1 MTNQVNHLLLIRND
15 NYGQLYLD
23 KELICYTLDPHIL
36 NTGVYTLE
44 LTYSLKFKATL
55 PHIYNDT
62 EIKAS
67 RGFRIHARQ
76 YTKG

>member
-1 MTNQVNHLLLIRND
+1 MANQINHLLLMRND

-36 NTGVYTLE
+36 DTGVYTLE
-44 LTYSLKFKATL
+44 MDYSPKFKATL
-55 PHIYNDT
+55 PHIYNE

-76 YTKG
+76 YP